1 MFSVI
6 HCYTR
11 ICFKGAFSNKITNPE
26 GEGPVQI
33 DKQRIVAKGEGI
45 GFTFPKHTPPSP
57 TQTLY
62 QELTNVDSF
71 ESKTYIFL

>member
-6 HCYTR
+6 HSNTR
-11 ICFKGAFSNKITNPE
+11 ICFKGAFSSKITNPD

-45 GFTFPKHTPPSP
+45 GFTFPKHTLPHSNSGSG
-57 TQTLY
+57 TD
-62 QELTNVDSF
+62 ECRF
-71 ESKTYIFL
+71 I